1 VNSVIESSQFRH
13 NSAMEEKPVDYGGNN
28 RQKSKLYKRLPLT
41 SSTEHTTA
49 VYSRHIRFAVRT
61 VALGRTYDMAAVWRE
76 RPKIMAECYGGNQR
90 WRDWPATHY
99 DSRRSRPR
107 NIYIDFDV
115 SVRSHI
121 TKTVSACF
129 ADLRQLPSVRRSVPK
144 SVLHLLYSDAHVLC

>member
-1 VNSVIESSQFRH
+1 
-13 NSAMEEKPVDYGGNN
+13 MEEKPVDYGGNN